1 MAESTLLFVED
12 TISSPHDEF
21 PDTTAFV
28 SGIFGVWTTPNGRHL
43 LGFKVTPCL
52 LQHVAC
58 YYREHNGVLTVEVWP
73 RPRGFGLF
81 DLPGGTKTMSEE
93 EYAWVVGCS
102 VEELSSA
109 PTTSEDLSNLCID
122 TELLKRTDTP
132 EPGATNTVG
141 EGNTSTIPT
150 EVNGTSRIF
159 WMICIFT

>member
-28 SGIFGVWTTPNGRHL
+28 SGIFGVWTTPNGRYL

-109 PTTSEDLSNLCID
+109 PTTSEDLSEACID
-122 TELLKRTDTP
+122 TKLLKQTGTP
-132 EPGATNTVG
+132 EPGATDAKS
-141 EGNTSTIPT
+141 EGSTSTTPAQ
-150 EVNGTSRIF
+150 VNGMLRAFCMIRIHS
-159 WMICIFT
+159 